1 MYDSVAWMADESSAT
16 GAPNLVL
23 VLLQL
28 FMSKSKSSS
37 HLPNE
42 SSWLTQFCAEGVA
55 AKRRYGA
62 TITPHIK
69 HMHSFNEEDYPY
81 YYNNN
86 NKTI

>member
-1 MYDSVAWMADESSAT
+1 MYDSVAWQMKVQQPARQIWSWSYCNSLCLKQEFITSS
-16 GAPNLVL
+16 
-23 VLLQL
+23 
-28 FMSKSKSSS
+28 
-37 HLPNE
+37 NE